1 MSGSLRGLG
10 AGAGAV
16 AALGAGSLVYAN
28 RVELTRFT
36 LRHEHIP
43 VAGLGGLRRPIRLLH
58 ISDIHYV
65 PGQTKKLR
73 WLQSLAEL
81 EPDLVINTGD
91 NLSHAQA
98 VPEVLQALEPLMQF
112 PGAFVPGSNDYY
124 TPTFRNPLR
133 YFAGPSRPHT
143 RTASLP
149 TDELFAAFEAAGWLN
164 LTNTHSTAEVAGAK
178 ISFSGVDDPH
188 LDLDEFPQW
197 GGDTHDGGGRGDSTE
212 LPQLRLGVAHSPMQR
227 VLQAYADT
235 GAHLVLAGH
244 THGGQVCLPS
254 LSPRG
259 GRALVTNCDLPAS
272 KAKGLH
278 TVTGAGGATTWVHV
292 SAGIGTS
299 AKAPIRFFCPPEA
312 SLLRL
317 SPA

>member
-1 MSGSLRGLG
+1 MAGLLRTAAAGATVVSALGVGSLI
-10 AGAGAV
+10 
-16 AALGAGSLVYAN
+16 YAN
-28 RVELTRFT
+28 RVELNRFT
-36 LRHEHIP
+36 LRREVVP
-43 VAGLGGLRRPIRLLH
+43 VSGLSSPLRVLH

-73 WLQSLAEL
+73 WLQSLADL

-91 NLSHAQA
+91 NLSDSAA
-98 VPEVLQALEPLMQF
+98 VPEVLEALGPLLRY

-124 TPTFRNPLR
+124 TPKFRNPLR
-133 YFAGPSRPHT
+133 YLAGPSRPHVRPAT
-143 RTASLP
+143 LP
-149 TDELFAAFEAAGWLN
+149 TGELFSAFEEAGWAN
-164 LTNTHSTAEVAGAK
+164 LTNAAAAAETAGVRVA
-178 ISFSGVDDPH
+178 FSGVDDPH
-188 LDLDEFPQW
+188 LDLDEFSGWPHRDA
-197 GGDTHDGGGRGDSTE
+197 GSAE
-212 LPQLRLGVAHSPMQR
+212 AAQLRLGVAHSPMQR
-227 VLQAYADT
+227 VLQVFADT

-254 LSPRG
+254 FSPRG

-278 TVTGAGGATTWVHV
+278 AVAAADGSTTWVHV

-312 SLLRL
+312 TLLTL

>member
-1 MSGSLRGLG
+1 MSALLRGLG
-10 AGAGAV
+10 VGTGAL
-16 AALGAGSLVYAN
+16 AALGAGSLAYAN

-36 LRHEHIP
+36 LRHDQVP
-43 VAGLGGLRRPIRLLH
+43 VPGLSRPLRLLH

-81 EPDLVINTGD
+81 EPDLVVNTGD
-91 NLSHAQA
+91 NLSAADA
-98 VPEVLQALEPLMQF
+98 VPEVLEALTPLMRF

-124 TPTFRNPLR
+124 TPQFRNPLR
-133 YFAGPSRPHT
+133 YFAGPSRPHS
-143 RTASLP
+143 RAASLP
-149 TDELFAAFEAAGWLN
+149 TAEMFAAFEAAEWLN
-164 LTNTHSTAEVAGAK
+164 LTNTDAAVDVGEARVHL
-178 ISFSGVDDPH
+178 SGVDDPH
-188 LDLDEFPQW
+188 LDLDQPPTWDRAASDAQ
-197 GGDTHDGGGRGDSTE
+197 DSESTTRA
-212 LPQLRLGVAHSPMQR
+212 QLRIGVAHSPMHR
-227 VLQAYADT
+227 VLQAFADT

-254 LSPRG
+254 FSHRG
-259 GRALVTNCDLPAS
+259 GRALVTNCDLPPR

-278 TVTGAGGATTWVHV
+278 TLRGATGSTTWVHV

-312 SLLRL
+312 SLLTL